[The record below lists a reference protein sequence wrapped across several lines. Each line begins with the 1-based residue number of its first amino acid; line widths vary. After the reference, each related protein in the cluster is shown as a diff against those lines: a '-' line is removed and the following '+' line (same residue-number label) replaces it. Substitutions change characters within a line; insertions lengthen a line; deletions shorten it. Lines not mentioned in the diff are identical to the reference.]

1 MEELGVKYKS
11 SGYGSSDL
19 GRVREER
26 LLEEEGLGKTAGA
39 RAWGT
44 GAQLQGHRVGRDEL
58 EIEARVEEEKLI
70 RTEMGGWGGMVPV
83 GWSGLCLDPRL
94 GYGKSSEVEEN
105 PIADSF

>member
-1 MEELGVKYKS
+1 M
-11 SGYGSSDL
+11 
-19 GRVREER
+19 
-26 LLEEEGLGKTAGA
+26 
-39 RAWGT
+39 
-44 GAQLQGHRVGRDEL
+44 
-58 EIEARVEEEKLI
+58 EIEARVEEEKLV